1 MRDIDAGLTTLQAD
15 PGTNRTALQA
25 LITATESEYGAVYVD
40 ATGSFVFQDRDVTVG
55 LYCRYTYSICR

>member
-25 LITATESEYGAVYVD
+25 LTTATESEYGALYVD
-40 ATGSFVFQDRDVTVG
+40 VMDH
-55 LYCRYTYSICR
+55 LYFKIEM